1 MTYDTSRKIVP
12 RPRISGLARELRR
25 EGRRIVFTNGC
36 FDILHAGHIMSLE
49 WARRQG
55 DVLIVGVN
63 SDASVRRL
71 KGPGRPI
78 NPEGDRARVLAA
90 MEAVDYVVLFEEDEP
105 AALIGEILPDILV
118 KGGDWS
124 RYISGREIV
133 EKHGGRVLLAPLL
146 EGRSTTGII
155 QRIMQSAMQEGE
167 TGDA

>member
-1 MTYDTSRKIVP
+1 MTSDSSRKIVP
-12 RPRISGLARELRR
+12 RPRIRTLAQELHR

-36 FDILHAGHIMSLE
+36 FDIIHAGHIMSLE
-49 WARRQG
+49 WARHQG

-78 NPEGDRARVLAA
+78 NPEEDRARVLAG
-90 MEAVDYVVLFEEDEP
+90 MEAVDYVVLFGEDEP
-105 AALIGEILPDILV
+105 TALIGEILPDILV
-118 KGGDWS
+118 KGGDWGH
-124 RYISGREIV
+124 YVSGREIV
-133 EKHGGRVLLAPLL
+133 EKHGGQVLLAPLL

-155 QRIMQSAMQEGE
+155 QRITRSAGQERE